1 MSKEKEEV
9 NEMGCDRIEVWRLW
23 QGFRHGSNSG
33 KVEEKQVDCATN
45 FWLILGTEEMRRRK
59 MEVPFGL
66 EWVGEKAPKQKQD
79 YKEKK
84 KVESMAELKRKL
96 KETTR
101 PVTMAF
107 AEYSFL

>member
-1 MSKEKEEV
+1 MTGFQAWIKQRKSGGETGRLCYKFLVDSWNRGNEKKE
-9 NEMGCDRIEVWRLW
+9 D
-23 QGFRHGSNSG
+23 GSAIWIRVSG
-33 KVEEKQVDCATN
+33 RE
-45 FWLILGTEEMRRRK
+45 
-59 MEVPFGL
+59 
-66 EWVGEKAPKQKQD
+66 APKQKQD

-107 AEYSFL
+107 AEYSFLQS